1 MRILRVAIVEDEP
14 DLAEEIAWR
23 LQQMGMQTA
32 ALGSAGAFD
41 AHLALHPVDI
51 VILDLGL
58 PDEDGISVANR
69 LSRRDDMR
77 IVMLTA
83 RCEPDDRVEGVK
95 AGADVYLTKPVNLD
109 ELVSVIQ
116 RLGNRL
122 PAALDMGWKL
132 HVSQGLLVAPGETRL
147 ALTTRECL
155 ILRCFAQAPE
165 QTVERQVLE
174 EAIWGYSDE
183 STDQRL
189 LVNMSRL
196 RAKLRQTND
205 AQELIRTCWG
215 TGYQFTESLVVMP

>member
-14 DLAEEIAWR
+14 DVADEIAWR

-32 ALGSAGAFD
+32 TFGSAGAFD
-41 AHLALHPVDI
+41 AYLPLHPVDI
-51 VILDLGL
+51 LILDLGL
-58 PDEDGISVANR
+58 PDEDGISVAHR

-77 IVMLTA
+77 ILMLTA
-83 RCEPDDRVEGVK
+83 RRGLDDRIEGVK

-109 ELVSVIQ
+109 ELVSVVQ
-116 RLGNRL
+116 RLGSRL
-122 PAALDMGWKL
+122 PVTLNMSWKL
-132 HVSQGLLVAPGETRL
+132 QIAQGQLTAPSEARL
-147 ALTTRECL
+147 SLTTRECL

-165 QTVERQVLE
+165 QTVERQALE
-174 EAIWGYSDE
+174 IALWGYSDE

-196 RAKLRQTND
+196 RVKLRQANL

-215 TGYQFTESLVVMP
+215 TGYQFTEPMVVVL